1 MAVESAPVEYDR
13 LKRVVSQLIS
23 TNQDVEFFRSQTWT
37 VKLLNTEDINAMVV
51 PVSMLIIHSLLHEH
65 IFSAVSFPV

>member
-1 MAVESAPVEYDR
+1 MSGKYMIVKYEHS
-13 LKRVVSQLIS
+13 SQTLRGS
-23 TNQDVEFFRSQTWT
+23 NQDVEFFRSQTWT